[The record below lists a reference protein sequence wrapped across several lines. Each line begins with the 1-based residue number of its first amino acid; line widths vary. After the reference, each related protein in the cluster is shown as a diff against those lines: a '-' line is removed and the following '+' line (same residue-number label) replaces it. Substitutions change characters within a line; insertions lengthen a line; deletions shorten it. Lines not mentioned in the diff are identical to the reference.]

1 MKNWYLYIV
10 RCSDGSLYTGVTT
23 DIDRR
28 ILEHNY
34 GMKAAKYTRSR
45 RPVRLV
51 YEESCKDHST
61 ALKREYQIKRL
72 SKEKKEN
79 LVETYA
85 KGGSSTLK

>member
-85 KGGSSTLK
+85 QGGSSTLK